1 MKQEQIYNHFEQLA
15 DKLNITILEGK
26 GDFEGGFC
34 TLNGDHFV
42 VLNRGRPLEQR
53 LRILATSFGD
63 LDLEQQYIMPILRK
77 FIDSNSTD

>member
-34 TLNGDHFV
+34 TLNGDDFV

>member
-1 MKQEQIYNHFEQLA
+1 MKQEEIYDHFEQLA
-15 DKLNITILEGK
+15 DKLNITILEGR

-34 TLNGDHFV
+34 TLNGDRFV

-53 LRILATSFGD
+53 LRVLAISFGD

-77 FIDSNSTD
+77 FIDSNSTN

>member
-42 VLNRGRPLEQR
+42 VLNRGSPLEQR

>member
-1 MKQEQIYNHFEQLA
+1 MKQEEIYDHFEQLA
-15 DKLNITILEGK
+15 DKLNITILEGR

-34 TLNGDHFV
+34 TLNGDRFV

-53 LRILATSFGD
+53 LRVLAISFGA

-77 FIDSNSTD
+77 FIHSNFTN

>member
-1 MKQEQIYNHFEQLA
+1 MKQEEIYDHFEQLA
-15 DKLNITILEGK
+15 DKLNITILEGR

-34 TLNGDHFV
+34 TLNGDRFV

-53 LRILATSFGD
+53 LRVLAISFGD

-77 FIDSNSTD
+77 FIESNFTN

>member
-1 MKQEQIYNHFEQLA
+1 MKQEEIYNHFEKLA
-15 DKLNITILEGK
+15 DKLNITILEGR

-34 TLNGDHFV
+34 TLNGDAFV

-77 FIDSNSTD
+77 FIDSNSTN